1 MNILL
6 FTSGDIETI
15 CSHITWVVG
24 IIAGCYLVQLLLK
37 WLLRPREVKVIEEKQ
52 NEEEKKLEYELKR
65 QDRVRGLMKEICE
78 LTNKGN
84 DGQYNDTEARNLFTL
99 YQDIDKQIKLQ
110 YNTDNKGK
118 KNGQEK

>member
-118 KNGQEK
+118 KNG